1 MLLLRLPAVFLPLF
15 ISFLFG
21 ACSKKESALLPGEII
36 VNASE
41 LPGPIQEW
49 KTDSACERCLTINLD
64 NPSLPWFRI
73 AEGISEA
80 YAHGVNNLR
89 LKRGDAIASAFENG
103 IFWDLPVSTD
113 MAPESDPE
121 SEKDMNPD
129 IPCLPDDAVLEH
141 PFREDDFLVFNK
153 TPSRKPVYPIVKFIR
168 SPYPERGNYQL
179 VYWRIQKK
187 PSGPSRKNDLQVFA
201 NMANEH
207 INQRRAFIFL
217 IENET
222 PCGEVFDYLN
232 AIDGRDTLVGVTFSR
247 ENE

>member
-103 IFWDLPVSTD
+103 ICWDLPVSTD

-121 SEKDMNPD
+121 SEKGMNPD

-187 PSGPSRKNDLQVFA
+187 PSGPSRKNDLQAFA

-222 PCGEVFDYLN
+222 PCEVFDYLN

>member
-103 IFWDLPVSTD
+103 ICWDLPVSTD

-179 VYWRIQKK
+179 VYWRIQKNHPVHPGK
-187 PSGPSRKNDLQVFA
+187 TTFRLSPIWQMNISTSA
-201 NMANEH
+201 EH
-207 INQRRAFIFL
+207 S
-217 IENET
+217 
-222 PCGEVFDYLN
+222 
-232 AIDGRDTLVGVTFSR
+232 FSSLR
-247 ENE
+247 MKHPAEKYSII

>member
-80 YAHGVNNLR
+80 YAHGVNNLP
-89 LKRGDAIASAFENG
+89 LKMEFAG
-103 IFWDLPVSTD
+103 IF
-113 MAPESDPE
+113 
-121 SEKDMNPD
+121 
-129 IPCLPDDAVLEH
+129 
-141 PFREDDFLVFNK
+141 
-153 TPSRKPVYPIVKFIR
+153 PSP
-168 SPYPERGNYQL
+168 
-179 VYWRIQKK
+179 RIWPRNLIQNLKK
-187 PSGPSRKNDLQVFA
+187 A
-201 NMANEH
+201 
-207 INQRRAFIFL
+207 
-217 IENET
+217 
-222 PCGEVFDYLN
+222 
-232 AIDGRDTLVGVTFSR
+232 
-247 ENE
+247 

>member
-103 IFWDLPVSTD
+103 ICWDLPVSTD

-121 SEKDMNPD
+121 SEKGMNPD
-129 IPCLPDDAVLEH
+129 IPCLPADAVL
-141 PFREDDFLVFNK
+141 
-153 TPSRKPVYPIVKFIR
+153 
-168 SPYPERGNYQL
+168 
-179 VYWRIQKK
+179 
-187 PSGPSRKNDLQVFA
+187 
-201 NMANEH
+201 
-207 INQRRAFIFL
+207 
-217 IENET
+217 
-222 PCGEVFDYLN
+222 
-232 AIDGRDTLVGVTFSR
+232 
-247 ENE
+247 